1 MREASTALGFGRGV
15 QLVQRSRKSGGFLL
29 REHTGQVLVKGRFHL
44 GFGGFQVLGLF
55 GGEQQLAAPVVG
67 GVLPGEVA
75 LSFQIFCAARNGG
88 LVRVQKLGQLC
99 LGAAGVVAQCMD
111 QVDLRR
117 ADSLFPYGEQDQLF
131 RFPRDLC
138 DFSLG
143 DVNRCLPCLVERCIY
158 IVVGAT
164 IIAQFWADASPLL
177 FLPGQAL

>member
-99 LGAAGVVAQCMD
+99 LGAAGAWIRSISAVPTPSSRTVSRTSFSAS
-111 QVDLRR
+111 R
-117 ADSLFPYGEQDQLF
+117 AIFVIFRWVMSIGVSPVSSKDVSTSL
-131 RFPRDLC
+131 
-138 DFSLG
+138 
-143 DVNRCLPCLVERCIY
+143 
-158 IVVGAT
+158 
-164 IIAQFWADASPLL
+164 
-177 FLPGQAL
+177 